1 MRKVSRTL
9 LVFAVLLAACAGGAI
24 KPVAIEASDMCSFC
38 RMAISEKRYAAE
50 IIDQEEN
57 VMKFDDIGCMLR
69 YREAAKTTLKPAAVF
84 VTDFETREWLP
95 ADKAFFARP
104 ANVKTPMGS
113 GIVAFMSKEKAGAE
127 AVAFDRLE
135 TGQK

>member
-1 MRKVSRTL
+1 ML
-9 LVFAVLLAACAGGAI
+9 AVLLSACSGGAI
-24 KPVAIEASDMCSFC
+24 KPVDIEASDMCSFC

-50 IIDQEEN
+50 IIDEEEN

-69 YREAAKTTLKPAAVF
+69 YRDAAGTTLKTAAIF

-95 ADKAFFARP
+95 ADKAFFVRR

-113 GIVAFMSKEKAGAE
+113 GIVAYNSKENAGPD
-127 AVAFDRLE
+127 AVTFDWLSAQR
-135 TGQK
+135 K

>member
-1 MRKVSRTL
+1 MRKASKKIL
-9 LVFAVLLAACAGGAI
+9 MLAVLLAACAGGAI
-24 KPVAIEASDMCSFC
+24 KPVDIEASDMCSFC

-50 IIDQEEN
+50 IIDAEDN

-69 YREAAKTTLKPAAVF
+69 YRDAAGTTLKPLAIF

-95 ADKAFFARP
+95 AEKAFFVRP

-113 GIVAFMSKEKAGAE
+113 GIVAHASMEKAGPE
-127 AVAFDRLE
+127 AVTFDRLAAL
-135 TGQK
+135 QK

>member
-9 LVFAVLLAACAGGAI
+9 LVFAALLAACAGVAV
-24 KPVAIEASDMCSFC
+24 KPVDIEANDMCSFC

-69 YREAAKTTLKPAAVF
+69 YRDAAGATLKPEAIF
-84 VTDFETREWLP
+84 VADFESREWLL
-95 ADKAFFARP
+95 AEKAFFARP

-113 GIVAFMSKEKAGAE
+113 GIVAYTSREKAGPE
-127 AVAFDRLE
+127 AVTFDRLTTE
-135 TGQK
+135 RK

>member
-9 LVFAVLLAACAGGAI
+9 LVFAVLLAACAGGAV
-24 KPVAIEASDMCSFC
+24 KPVDIESSDMCSFC

-69 YREAAKTTLKPAAVF
+69 YRDAAGTTLKPAAIF
-84 VTDFETREWLP
+84 VNDFETREWLP
-95 ADKAFFARP
+95 AEKAFFARP

-113 GIVAFMSKEKAGAE
+113 GIVAYATKEKAGND
-127 AVAFDRLE
+127 AVPFERLE
-135 TGQK
+135 VGQK